1 MAHVEKLPDHA
12 LEAIAKQVGKLYPAL
27 DNSVTQHQPPA
38 ELTETFPVW
47 SLSTDAID
55 TGKGNLSELAQDTHR
70 WHSQILIA
78 GKPEGV
84 ARSAAAPDGN
94 VSGWAVKQVLKG
106 DLAKTVDDAI
116 HWVDAEVETASL
128 VRILEVPAFF
138 ITALWLI
145 DEQESSIVIAKCPE
159 SLQGL
164 DRLVQYSS
172 QEFSEVL
179 RRESP
184 AIGVRDKRPQVLD
197 THSPEAPQR
206 SLFNPS
212 SIKPINYILQKWGA
226 LRK

>member
-1 MAHVEKLPDHA
+1 MPE
-12 LEAIAKQVGKLYPAL
+12 QVGKLYPAL

-38 ELTETFPVW
+38 ELRETFPVW

-55 TGKGNLSELAQDTHR
+55 TGKSNLSELAQDTHR

-84 ARSAAAPDGN
+84 ARSAAASDGN

-116 HWVDAEVETASL
+116 RWVDAEVETDFL

-145 DEQESSIVIAKCPE
+145 DEQDQSSIVIAKCPE

-164 DRLVQYSS
+164 DRLIQYSS

-184 AIGVRDKRPQVLD
+184 AIGVCDKRPQVLD
-197 THSPEAPQR
+197 THTPEAPQR
-206 SLFNPS
+206 SPFNPS
-212 SIKPINYILQKWGA
+212 SIIVKPIINYTL
-226 LRK
+226 L